1 MIFTDRE
8 EFGKLHAVGA
18 GLIEH
23 DEKLAV
29 GKHGSRRMGLQKVLH
44 VLRQSRTAGSIFSDT
59 FPERKE
65 EIRAVFVLKQEVN
78 FIYIDPRVFS
88 QSAIS
93 DDAVEDAVQHDEHS
107 HGEKLLSEVA
117 DVVA

>member
-44 VLRQSRTAGSIFSDT
+44 VLRQPGATASVLSDP
-59 FPERKE
+59 FPKRKE
-65 EIRAVFVLKQEVN
+65 EICAVFGKRRL
-78 FIYIDPRVFS
+78 
-88 QSAIS
+88 
-93 DDAVEDAVQHDEHS
+93 
-107 HGEKLLSEVA
+107 
-117 DVVA
+117 